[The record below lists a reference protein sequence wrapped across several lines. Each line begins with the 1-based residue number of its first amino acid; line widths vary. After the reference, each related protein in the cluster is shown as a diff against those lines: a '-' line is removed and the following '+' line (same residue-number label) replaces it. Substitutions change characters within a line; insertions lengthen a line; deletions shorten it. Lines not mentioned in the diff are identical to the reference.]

1 MTIVKIKT
9 RTEDKSKTTTINSQD
24 LSLFVKQVQVT
35 MREWYPHSHVTAKL
49 INDLKSFDMDGDDSC
64 LGYKVV
70 FCDDM
75 LADLVAVTS
84 RTMAELHRKNAAYAA
99 SYLHDDVAF
108 GGLDMYGYSDALQT
122 IAVGSQLMQRLI
134 EAIPNKRI
142 VFSE

>member
-9 RTEDKSKTTTINSQD
+9 RTEDEIKTTTINSQD
-24 LSLFVKQVQVT
+24 LSLFVKQMLVT
-35 MREWYPHSHVTAKL
+35 MRECRPHSPVTAKL
-49 INDLKSFDMDGDDSC
+49 INDLEGFDGGGNDDWD
-64 LGYKVV
+64 YNVV
-70 FCDDM
+70 FRDDM

-84 RTMAELHRKNAAYAA
+84 RTLAELHRKNAAYTA
-99 SYLHDDVAF
+99 SYLHDGVEF

-134 EAIPNKRI
+134 EALPIKRI